1 MENILKFS
9 DGIRWNI
16 LRINIQLKKTLNHL
30 YISTI

>member
-9 DGIRWNI
+9 DGIRRNI

-30 YISTI
+30 YTGTI